1 MSNHLNESQIHR
13 LREQL
18 EHRFIALWDEIG
30 AELKGAAR
38 ERFQQISGE
47 VHDLEDES
55 IADLFAD
62 LNLTVLDRHVQETRD
77 INSALARIDKGTYDT
92 CSDCGGSI
100 DYDRLAA
107 CPTASRCLRCQNAWE
122 KTHYEGSHAR
132 L

>member
-1 MSNHLNESQIHR
+1 MNDQLSETQIHH
-13 LREQL
+13 LKQQL
-18 EHRFIALWDEIG
+18 EHRFNALWEEIG
-30 AELKGAAR
+30 AELDGASR

-92 CSDCGGSI
+92 CSDCGEAI
-100 DYDRLAA
+100 DYERLVAY
-107 CPTASRCLRCQNAWE
+107 PTASRCVRCQDTWE
-122 KTHYEGSHAR
+122 KLHYDGSHAR

>member
-1 MSNHLNESQIHR
+1 MNDRLNEAQVHR
-13 LREQL
+13 LKEQL
-18 EHRFIALWDEIG
+18 ENRFNALWEEIG
-30 AELKGAAR
+30 SKLKGSAR

-62 LNLTVLDRHVQETRD
+62 LNMTVLDRYVQETRD
-77 INSALARIDKGTYDT
+77 INGALARIGKGTYAI

-100 DYDRLAA
+100 DCDRLAA
-107 CPTASRCLRCQNAWE
+107 YPTASRCLRCQNAWE